1 MHRFRKFIDQGLNL
15 ENVKASDQLET
26 FGIKCTTLPDPPEEF
41 DEFEFNTDYSAQMN
55 VVIGV
60 AIESWKIKRV
70 LFGLSDKEDPDS
82 FRGLSESQ
90 LEELLAR
97 KGDQLVRFFEFITQ

>member
-15 ENVKASDQLET
+15 ENVKASDQLEA
-26 FGIKCTTLPDPPEEF
+26 FGIRCTTLPDPPEEF
-41 DEFEFNTDYSAQMN
+41 DEFEFSTDYSEQMN

-60 AIESWKIKRV
+60 AIESGKMKRV
-70 LFGLSDKEDPDS
+70 LFGLSDKDDPDS
-82 FRGLSESQ
+82 FIGLSKTQ
-90 LEELLAR
+90 LEQLLER